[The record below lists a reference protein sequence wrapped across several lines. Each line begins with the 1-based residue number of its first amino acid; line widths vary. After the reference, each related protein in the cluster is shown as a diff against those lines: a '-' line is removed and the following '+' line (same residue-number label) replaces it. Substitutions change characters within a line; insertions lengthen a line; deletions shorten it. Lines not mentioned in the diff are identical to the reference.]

1 MAEEKDNTVYIS
13 YASKSK
19 RIYDE
24 IAKHYNVET
33 NSVDHERDS
42 FVHRLYNQ
50 LTAEGIP
57 CKLDDVDVQ
66 GGSITE
72 FEQAIGN
79 ANYVVVVL
87 SDKYF
92 ISPHCM
98 YEWDLIHK
106 DAEVKKIYYV
116 YFTGETIR
124 CEDGTEFKG
133 INCPIKDEHKDYYP
147 KVIKPV
153 WEKRY
158 KNLRDELDYTYREL
172 SAVEAYFCNGD
183 INKNKDISSPISKAY
198 LFKKSFESI
207 TSILK
212 NVAVIKDTN
221 EGEEKKVVQYIKN
234 KLGWKTNSVSPTLG
248 EKSDERSKLPS
259 AILSKFQK
267 NSFIPRDSDVKNV
280 ADLLDMKKVVNI
292 TGIGGCGKS
301 TVSILY
307 LVGTQDTESKYKNGF
322 QDRYS
327 CVTDIII
334 NNEDVYKDF
343 CDTFVDE
350 RHVVE
355 YVKQRVE
362 DTQPD
367 YYQTFLSILRYLN
380 DCPTEDKPMLLVMD
394 VNETANYAQVKEV
407 IKKFVDICKN
417 WKLLVVSREVL
428 CDDKQDFIDI
438 SRVDTIEFSFI
449 KRLFLYY
456 VDKNGFRSKCEAIDD
471 NDLMTIFSK
480 LGNLPVLIRAL
491 ADFWN
496 AECTVSSILDYLG
509 DGNLSPE
516 IKELQVSSINKE
528 GVKAEIYNQIG
539 NFLSLLCIFKNLPS
553 DLHKNVVRCMMLW
566 DADYYPKK
574 FIQKAVSGTSSMNPV
589 FNQTLSDLENRC
601 LLDSRKDSNDVLE
614 YKMHGLIAQ
623 TCREQVFASQKTII
637 DSNTGKKKV
646 VDNPDYEVNA
656 PCRNFSDYIRN
667 ICSNVI
673 GKNGFDKDF
682 LRLIK
687 KRGFLKLI
695 QYKGFDDFYYS
706 WLDSLSGY
714 SSNIDDNISDNPFIN
729 DYVNNM
735 VFVKRGQSVYN
746 DFYIGK
752 TQVTQ
757 NLWQAVMGF
766 NPSNFTPK
774 IKAINKRGITD
785 TSKFPVE
792 QVSWFDCFAFIMK
805 LNEITHLKFRLP
817 SETEWEYAAGWRKD
831 GGWNKYSGCD
841 NEGLLNKFAWY
852 TENSKNITHEVATRL
867 PNELGIYDMSGNVWE
882 WCQDLYESSG
892 SSRVLRGGSWDD
904 GAYNCRV
911 SIRNSSD
918 PGFRNYSRGLRLA
931 LPCSPF
937 PS

>member
-1 MAEEKDNTVYIS
+1 MFEEPTQYINPHYPVYFS
-13 YASKSK
+13 YAGNNDASECDLEASVKQLRELFDRE
-19 RIYDE
+19 RIDYRDYKVKE
-24 IAKHYNVET
+24 KTTFGPQRTYVE
-33 NSVDHERDS
+33 SE
-42 FVHRLYNQ
+42 
-50 LTAEGIP
+50 E
-57 CKLDDVDVQ
+57 
-66 GGSITE
+66 E
-72 FEQAIGN
+72 IGN
-79 ANYVVVVL
+79 GELVVVVL
-87 SDKYF
+87 SDKY
-92 ISPHCM
+92 ISLNYHGNTSLHCM
-98 YEWDLIHK
+98 YEWHCIVSR
-106 DAEVKKIYYV
+106 EG
-116 YFTGETIR
+116 F
-124 CEDGTEFKG
+124 
-133 INCPIKDEHKDYYP
+133 
-147 KVIKPV
+147 
-153 WEKRY
+153 EKRVFPILVEDDMIKQTLTNPNLLTNF
-158 KNLRDELDYTYREL
+158 KNSYTAKYTDIHGEYVNNGCYLNDKLKRKFFETKGDAFRSDLDKLSGLVVNAPTFKQLELVVEKIKARIAEL
-172 SAVEAYFCNGD
+172 ET
-183 INKNKDISSPISKAY
+183 NKPKNE
-198 LFKKSFESI
+198 FEF
-207 TSILK
+207 
-212 NVAVIKDTN
+212 
-221 EGEEKKVVQYIKN
+221 
-234 KLGWKTNSVSPTLG
+234 SVSG
-248 EKSDERSKLPS
+248 SKLLS
-259 AILSKFQK
+259 AILSKFHG

-280 ADLLDMKKVVNI
+280 ADLLDKKKVVNI

-307 LVGTQDTESKYKNGF
+307 LVGTQDEESKYTNGF

-334 NNEDVYKDF
+334 NNENVYKDF
-343 CDTFVDE
+343 CETFVDE

-355 YVKQRVE
+355 YVKQRMD

-438 SRVDTIEFSFI
+438 SKVDTIEFSFI

-456 VDKNGFRSKCEAIDD
+456 VDKKGFLSKCEAIDD

-496 AECTVSSILDYLG
+496 EECTVSYILDYLG

-516 IKELQVSSINKE
+516 IKALQTCSVNKE
-528 GVKAEIYNQIG
+528 GVKEEIYNKIG
-539 NFLSLLCIFKNLPS
+539 NFLSLLCIFKNLPT
-553 DLHKNVVRCMMLW
+553 DLHKNIVRCMMLW
-566 DADYYPKK
+566 DADYYPKR
-574 FIQKAVSGTSSMNPV
+574 FIQKAVLGDDSMNSV
-589 FNQTLSDLENRC
+589 FNNTLSDLENRC
-601 LLDSRKDSNDVLE
+601 LLDSDRSKKTNIVSG

-623 TCREQVFASQKTII
+623 TCRDQVFASHKTII

-667 ICSNVI
+667 ICSYVCDR
-673 GKNGFDKDF
+673 KGFDEDF
-682 LRLIK
+682 FMLIK

-714 SSNIDDNISDNPFIN
+714 SSNIADNISDNPIIN

-735 VFVKRGQSVYN
+735 VFVKRGKNVYN

-757 NLWQAVMGF
+757 KLWQAVMGF

-817 SETEWEYAAGWRKD
+817 SEAEWEYAAGMY
-831 GGWNKYSGCD
+831 KYSGCD
-841 NEGLLNKFAWY
+841 EERDLDKYAWFRDNTY
-852 TENSKNITHEVATRL
+852 GTTKEVATRL

-882 WCQDLYESSG
+882 WCQDLYKSSG
-892 SSRVLRGGSWDD
+892 SSRVLRGGSWCDF
-904 GAYNCRV
+904 ACYCRV
-911 SIRNSSD
+911 S
-918 PGFRNYSRGLRLA
+918 FRGSNPPDYRGNFCGLRLA
-931 LPCSPF
+931 LLCSPF